1 MAIDPLYLWPSV
13 GVERK
18 IHPSSVGRISEAMP
32 STTAI
37 YVRVAPGT
45 DSTHKQREEALEYA
59 ASVLDIDP
67 ADCLV
72 LTDSGTYTRTDD
84 SSGHQRLFDLAA
96 DGGIERVIMR
106 DAARFA
112 TNMRD
117 LNDRITQLVEAG
129 VAVHIIEPGV
139 RIGES
144 GDDAGPD
151 DRTLLRVLGIA
162 AELEAAVS
170 SERTREGIAAAKA
183 EGKHVGRPPFG
194 FDADGDGGLVP
205 NEDFETALA
214 VIEEIEA
221 DESKRSTARRA
232 GVTRSTV
239 GNIVDQKE
247 SYLDYVARGE

>member
-1 MAIDPLYLWPSV
+1 MAP
-13 GVERK
+13 K
-18 IHPSSVGRISEAMP
+18 
-32 STTAI
+32 TAI

-45 DSTHKQREEALEYA
+45 ESTRKQHEEALEYA
-59 ASVLDIDP
+59 ADVLGIDP
-67 ADCLV
+67 ADSLV

-84 SSGHQRLFDLAA
+84 ASGHQQLFDLA
-96 DGGIERVIMR
+96 DNDDIERVIMR
-106 DAARFA
+106 DAARIA

-129 VAVHIIEPGV
+129 VAIHIIEPGI

-144 GDDAGPD
+144 GADSGPD

-162 AELEAAVS
+162 AELEMAVN

-194 FDADGDGGLVP
+194 FDADGAGGLIP

-214 VIEEIEA
+214 VIEEIESGK
-221 DESKRSTARRA
+221 SKRSTARRA

-239 GNIVDQKE
+239 GNIMDRKE
-247 SYLDYVARGE
+247 QYLDYAAGREE

>member
-1 MAIDPLYLWPSV
+1 MTP
-13 GVERK
+13 K
-18 IHPSSVGRISEAMP
+18 
-32 STTAI
+32 TAI

-45 DSTHKQREEALEYA
+45 ESTREQREAALVYA
-59 ASVLDIDP
+59 ADVLGIEP
-67 ADCLV
+67 ADSLV

-84 SSGHQRLFDLAA
+84 ASGHQRLFDLAA
-96 DGGIERVIMR
+96 DGAIERVIMR
-106 DAARFA
+106 DAARIA

-117 LNDRITQLVEAG
+117 LNDRVTRLIEAG
-129 VAVHIIEPGV
+129 VAVHIVEPGV
-139 RIGES
+139 RIGEP
-144 GDDAGPD
+144 GADAGPD

-162 AELEAAVS
+162 AELETAVN

-194 FDADGDGGLVP
+194 FDADGEGGLVP

-221 DESKRSTARRA
+221 GKSKRSTARRA

-239 GNIVDQKE
+239 GNIIDQKAQ
-247 SYLDYVARGE
+247 YLDHATGAE